1 MSESFK
7 PGKPGDTVAK
17 AGVDSAR
24 AGAESTKGP
33 TGVVDAKPGEGV
45 RAEAVPGTGV
55 RSATSLNATP
65 IPQRMIQCP
74 KCGANAREV
83 ARFCPRCHAT
93 LRFECPACKHQQRKG
108 GSCEKCGVNFV
119 KYITAVVAAKKIE
132 ADQVHDRI
140 ERRTGIIKQVF
151 LLPITGGLSLFKY
164 FFRPSKN

>member
-1 MSESFK
+1 MSGSFT
-7 PGKPGDTVAK
+7 PGKPGDTATKPADAASAEKRAAAPVGVA
-17 AGVDSAR
+17 VR
-24 AGAESTKGP
+24 AGA
-33 TGVVDAKPGEGV
+33 GV
-45 RAEAVPGTGV
+45 RGG
-55 RSATSLNATP
+55 TSLNATP
-65 IPQRMIQCP
+65 IPQRMIKCP
-74 KCGANAREV
+74 KCAADAREV

-93 LRFECPACKHQQRKG
+93 LRFECPACKHEQRKG

-119 KYITAVVAAKKIE
+119 KYITAVVAAKKVE

>member
-1 MSESFK
+1 MSGTFTS
-7 PGKPGDTVAK
+7 GKLGDTPAK
-17 AGVDSAR
+17 AQADPASPATAQPRVTPPIG
-24 AGAESTKGP
+24 AGAGSG
-33 TGVVDAKPGEGV
+33 APGS
-45 RAEAVPGTGV
+45 AGV
-55 RSATSLNATP
+55 RSGSSFNAQP
-65 IPQRMIQCP
+65 IPQRMIKCP
-74 KCGANAREV
+74 KCSADAREV

-93 LRFECPACKHQQRKG
+93 LRFECPACKHEHRKG

-119 KYITAVVAAKKIE
+119 KYITAVVAAKKVE